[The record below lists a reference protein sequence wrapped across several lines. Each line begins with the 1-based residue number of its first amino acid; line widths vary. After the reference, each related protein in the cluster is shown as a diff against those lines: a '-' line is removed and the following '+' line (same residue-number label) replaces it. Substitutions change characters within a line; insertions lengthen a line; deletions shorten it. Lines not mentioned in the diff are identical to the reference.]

1 MSRIIN
7 LKISLFFKIMNFYLI
22 DPKKLNPIEGH
33 SIERVNWLSEKIL
46 SEGYWSKPIAIAK
59 EHNLVMDGHHR
70 LESSLKLGLIRV
82 PCFIFSY
89 KEINIYSLR
98 DGIEVNY
105 EIIIKNFLE
114 SKIFP
119 YKTVKHELP
128 NQKFKPIILKQL
140 N

>member
-1 MSRIIN
+1 
-7 LKISLFFKIMNFYLI
+7 MNFHLI
-22 DPKKLNPIEGH
+22 NPKNLNPIEGH
-33 SIERVNWLSEKIL
+33 NKERVDWLSEKIL
-46 SEGYWSKPIAIAK
+46 SEGYWSKPLAIAK

-70 LESSLKLGLIRV
+70 LQSALKLRLMRV

-98 DGIEVNY
+98 DEIEVSR
-105 EIIIKNFLE
+105 EIILKNFLD

-128 NQKFKPIILKQL
+128 TPKFKPISLIEL
-140 N
+140 NG

>member
-1 MSRIIN
+1 
-7 LKISLFFKIMNFYLI
+7 MNFHLI
-22 DPKKLNPIEGH
+22 HPIKLNPIEDH
-33 SIERVNWLSEKIL
+33 DKKRVDWLSEKII

-70 LESSLKLGLIRV
+70 LQSSLKLGIIRV

-98 DGIEVNY
+98 DGIDVSY
-105 EIIIKNFLE
+105 EIIINNFLN

-119 YKTVKHELP
+119 YKTVKHVLP
-128 NQKFKPIILKQL
+128 NPKFKPISLNQL

>member
-1 MSRIIN
+1 
-7 LKISLFFKIMNFYLI
+7 MNFHLI
-22 DPKKLNPIEGH
+22 NPINLNPIEGH
-33 SIERVNWLSEKIL
+33 NEQRVDWLSAKIF

-70 LESSLKLGLIRV
+70 LQSALKLKLRRV

-98 DGIEVNY
+98 EEIEVSR
-105 EIIIKNFLE
+105 EIIEKNFLD

-128 NQKFKPIILKQL
+128 NPKFKPISLIEL
-140 N
+140 NGK

>member
-1 MSRIIN
+1 
-7 LKISLFFKIMNFYLI
+7 MNFHLI
-22 DPKKLNPIEGH
+22 NPKNLNPIEDH
-33 SIERVNWLSEKIL
+33 NEERVDWLSEKIL
-46 SEGYWSKPIAIAK
+46 SEGYWSKPLAIAK

-70 LESSLKLGLIRV
+70 LQSALKLRLIRV

-98 DGIEVNY
+98 DDIEVSR
-105 EIIIKNFLE
+105 EIIVKNFLD

-128 NQKFKPIILKQL
+128 TPKFKPISLIEL
-140 N
+140 NG

>member
-1 MSRIIN
+1 
-7 LKISLFFKIMNFYLI
+7 MNFHLI
-22 DPKKLNPIEGH
+22 NPKNLNPVEDH
-33 SIERVNWLSEKIL
+33 NEERVDWLSEKIL
-46 SEGYWSKPIAIAK
+46 SEGYWSKPLAIAK

-70 LESSLKLGLIRV
+70 LQSALKLRLIRV

-98 DGIEVNY
+98 DDIEVSR
-105 EIIIKNFLE
+105 EIIVKNFLD

-128 NQKFKPIILKQL
+128 TPKFKPISLIEL
-140 N
+140 NG